1 MNISLSSAL
10 RFAAAASVAAIITGC
25 EPDDGR
31 AELDAGRA
39 AYEAQEIKKAVKL
52 FEKSLKLAPDR
63 IDALVCLARAQLD
76 LGELEEAR
84 KAVAA
89 AEALAGPGDT
99 DVKTLAA
106 QIAWHLKDYAK
117 AAKLF
122 GEVAAA
128 KDASASLQSQAMTGL
143 GIVHL
148 TCDERDLARIYFLRA
163 IRLDRRNAAAWYHL
177 GLLYRDAFGYLDA
190 ALEQFNVYV
199 RLDVAASPRVQKVL
213 RTIIPGLSDSIR
225 RAEADRPG
233 ASRRNSAA
241 CAAALSKAEEA
252 EKKGN
257 WKTAAAKYK
266 EAHELDALSVN
277 AALGLA
283 RAIEKTDTSNAGRTR
298 AFECYRTVCQLS
310 PGKTAVFLKAGKLA
324 YDLGRYGEAAEIY
337 SRAVAATPS
346 NIDAI
351 DGLIRSLQKTG
362 GSQKIAAAY
371 QKYRE
376 SIKPIKKK

>member
-1 MNISLSSAL
+1 M
-10 RFAAAASVAAIITGC
+10 
-25 EPDDGR
+25 
-31 AELDAGRA
+31 
-39 AYEAQEIKKAVKL
+39 
-52 FEKSLKLAPDR
+52 
-63 IDALVCLARAQLD
+63 
-76 LGELEEAR
+76 
-84 KAVAA
+84 
-89 AEALAGPGDT
+89 
-99 DVKTLAA
+99 
-106 QIAWHLKDYAK
+106 
-117 AAKLF
+117 
-122 GEVAAA
+122 
-128 KDASASLQSQAMTGL
+128 
-143 GIVHL
+143 
-148 TCDERDLARIYFLRA
+148 
-163 IRLDRRNAAAWYHL
+163 
-177 GLLYRDAFGYLDA
+177 
-190 ALEQFNVYV
+190 
-199 RLDVAASPRVQKVL
+199 QKVL

-225 RAEADRPG
+225 RAEADCPG

>member
-10 RFAAAASVAAIITGC
+10 RLAAAASAAAIITGC
-25 EPDDGR
+25 EPDDGS

-310 PGKTAVFLKAGKLA
+310 PGKTPVFLKAGKLA

-376 SIKPIKKK
+376 SIRPIKKK

>member
-10 RFAAAASVAAIITGC
+10 KIAAVASVAASLVGC
-25 EPDDGR
+25 GPDDGI
-31 AELDAGRA
+31 AQLDSGKA
-39 AYEAQEIKKAVKL
+39 AYAAQDLKKAVKL
-52 FEKSLKLAPDR
+52 FEDSLKRAPGR
-63 IDALVCLARAQLD
+63 IDTLVYLARARLD
-76 LGELEEAR
+76 LGEMEA
-84 KAVAA
+84 AQQAIAA
-89 AEALAGPGDT
+89 AEAVAGAGDT
-99 DVKTLAA
+99 DVKLLSA

-117 AAKLF
+117 ASKLF
-122 GEVAAA
+122 GEVANA
-128 KDASASLQSQAMTGL
+128 KDATPLLQSQATTGL

-148 TCDERDLARIYFLRA
+148 TCDERDLARIDFLRA

-199 RLDVAASPRVQKVL
+199 RLDVAASPRVQKVQ
-213 RTIIPGLSDSIR
+213 RTIIPGLVDSIR

-241 CAAALSKAEEA
+241 SAAALSKAEEA

-257 WKTAAAKYK
+257 WKTAAAKFK
-266 EAHELDALSVN
+266 EALDLDALSVP

-283 RAIEKTDTSNAGRTR
+283 RAIEKTDTSNAGRIR

-310 PGKTAVFLKAGKLA
+310 PGKTSAFLKAGKLA
-324 YDLGRYGEAAEIY
+324 YDLGRFGEAAEIY
-337 SRAVAATPS
+337 SRAVAANPS

-351 DGLIRSLQKTG
+351 DGLIRSLQKSG
-362 GSQKIAAAY
+362 GRQKAAAAY

-376 SIKPIKKK
+376 SIKPIKKQ

>member
-39 AYEAQEIKKAVKL
+39 AYEAQEVKKAVKL

-148 TCDERDLARIYFLRA
+148 TCDERDLARIAFLRA
-163 IRLDRRNAAAWYHL
+163 I
-177 GLLYRDAFGYLDA
+177 
-190 ALEQFNVYV
+190 

>member
-10 RFAAAASVAAIITGC
+10 RLAAAASVAAIITGC

-39 AYEAQEIKKAVKL
+39 AYEAQEVKKAVKL

-148 TCDERDLARIYFLRA
+148 TCDERDLARIAFLRA
-163 IRLDRRNAAAWYHL
+163 IRLDRRNAAAW
-177 GLLYRDAFGYLDA
+177 
-190 ALEQFNVYV
+190 
-199 RLDVAASPRVQKVL
+199 
-213 RTIIPGLSDSIR
+213 
-225 RAEADRPG
+225 
-233 ASRRNSAA
+233 
-241 CAAALSKAEEA
+241 
-252 EKKGN
+252 
-257 WKTAAAKYK
+257 
-266 EAHELDALSVN
+266 
-277 AALGLA
+277 
-283 RAIEKTDTSNAGRTR
+283 
-298 AFECYRTVCQLS
+298 
-310 PGKTAVFLKAGKLA
+310 
-324 YDLGRYGEAAEIY
+324 
-337 SRAVAATPS
+337 
-346 NIDAI
+346 
-351 DGLIRSLQKTG
+351 
-362 GSQKIAAAY
+362 
-371 QKYRE
+371 
-376 SIKPIKKK
+376 

>member
-1 MNISLSSAL
+1 M
-10 RFAAAASVAAIITGC
+10 T
-25 EPDDGR
+25 E
-31 AELDAGRA
+31 
-39 AYEAQEIKKAVKL
+39 
-52 FEKSLKLAPDR
+52 
-63 IDALVCLARAQLD
+63 
-76 LGELEEAR
+76 
-84 KAVAA
+84 
-89 AEALAGPGDT
+89 
-99 DVKTLAA
+99 
-106 QIAWHLKDYAK
+106 
-117 AAKLF
+117 
-122 GEVAAA
+122 
-128 KDASASLQSQAMTGL
+128 SASSKSILSNPL
-143 GIVHL
+143 N
-148 TCDERDLARIYFLRA
+148 FS
-163 IRLDRRNAAAWYHL
+163 
-177 GLLYRDAFGYLDA
+177 
-190 ALEQFNVYV
+190 
-199 RLDVAASPRVQKVL
+199 AASPSYICQL
-213 RTIIPGLSDSIR
+213 TATIKPLVYNGIQAYAGHLSHECDYAQR

-310 PGKTAVFLKAGKLA
+310 PGKTPVFLKAGKLA